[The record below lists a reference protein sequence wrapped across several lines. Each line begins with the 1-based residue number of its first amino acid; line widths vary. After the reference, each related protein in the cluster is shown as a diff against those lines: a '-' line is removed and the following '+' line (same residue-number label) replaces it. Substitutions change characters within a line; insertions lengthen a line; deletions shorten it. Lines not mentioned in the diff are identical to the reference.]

1 MGFPDSSSFSVPK
14 NKCPPFSSLPV
25 ETNVFTCKS
34 NIWLIYSRH
43 SGIIKK
49 TGSSDKGCH
58 SIPVI
63 TSEAKQYRP
72 GAGYCYGGTMITK
85 ERVEEV
91 LGKIRSGLKSEGGD
105 IELIEVK
112 DDIVYVKLTGA
123 CGTCPMSSLTLKN
136 WVESTM
142 RNEIPEVKA
151 VQAI

>member
-1 MGFPDSSSFSVPK
+1 MLFTR
-14 NKCPPFSSLPV
+14 CALPYV
-25 ETNVFTCKS
+25 EE
-34 NIWLIYSRH
+34 L
-43 SGIIKK
+43 
-49 TGSSDKGCH
+49 
-58 SIPVI
+58 
-63 TSEAKQYRP
+63 
-72 GAGYCYGGTMITK
+72 MITK
-85 ERVEEV
+85 EKVEEV
-91 LGKIRSGLKSEGGD
+91 LAKIRSGLKSEGGD